1 MSSVLAVGAGGR
13 GLDIF
18 LSPIISLSLSL
29 SLCRSLSLRRRK
41 QRLDIHEERD
51 LLNPKQSNQ
60 PTISI
65 IFLVSE
71 VVSGTSR

>member
-29 SLCRSLSLRRRK
+29 SLSVALSLY
-41 QRLDIHEERD
+41 DD
-51 LLNPKQSNQ
+51 GSNG
-60 PTISI
+60 SI
-65 IFLVSE
+65 YMKRE
-71 VVSGTSR
+71 TC